1 MSGMGET
8 CSIEIQQLRE
18 LKGPLVD
25 VRSPGEFEKGHWPGA
40 INVPLFNDEERAA
53 VGTAYKQQGRTPA
66 IHLGLE
72 LTGPKLSSLARQL
85 DNLRQ
90 QGEPRI
96 YCWRGGMRSASV
108 AWLAQQID
116 LKPRLLQGGY
126 KSYRRWAQS
135 RFEQIWPLRVMGGR
149 TGTGKTDLLLAMAA
163 RGAAVVDLEGLANH
177 RGSSFGGLGLPDQP
191 STEHY
196 ENQLAEALDQHQR
209 RGATAIWLEAESIQV
224 GRCRIPKA
232 LFDQMQEAPVL
243 EIQRDLGERVNQL
256 VQVYGHQGGA
266 ALAEATERISR
277 RLGPQ
282 RTKEALEAIAREDWA
297 TACRATL
304 DYYDRCYDHEL
315 ARSPRRDTIDL
326 SGLSADQAAETL
338 IDGGFVEIPD

>member
-85 DNLRQ
+85 ESLRD
-90 QGEPRI
+90 QGDPRI

-135 RFEQIWPLRVMGGR
+135 RFEQAWPLRVMGGR

-209 RGATAIWLEAESIQV
+209 RGATAIWWKRKASRWAAAAFPRPFSI
-224 GRCRIPKA
+224 RCKRP
-232 LFDQMQEAPVL
+232 LCWRFS
-243 EIQRDLGERVNQL
+243 
-256 VQVYGHQGGA
+256 
-266 ALAEATERISR
+266 AT
-277 RLGPQ
+277 
-282 RTKEALEAIAREDWA
+282 
-297 TACRATL
+297 
-304 DYYDRCYDHEL
+304 
-315 ARSPRRDTIDL
+315 
-326 SGLSADQAAETL
+326 SGN
-338 IDGGFVEIPD
+338 G

>member
-53 VGTAYKQQGRTPA
+53 VGTTYKQQGRTSA

-72 LTGPKLSSLARQL
+72 LTGPKLSNLARQL

-135 RFEQIWPLRVMGGR
+135 RFEQNWPC
-149 TGTGKTDLLLAMAA
+149 LLYT
-163 RGAAVVDLEGLANH
+163 
-177 RGSSFGGLGLPDQP
+177 SP
-191 STEHY
+191 
-196 ENQLAEALDQHQR
+196 
-209 RGATAIWLEAESIQV
+209 
-224 GRCRIPKA
+224 
-232 LFDQMQEAPVL
+232 
-243 EIQRDLGERVNQL
+243 
-256 VQVYGHQGGA
+256 
-266 ALAEATERISR
+266 
-277 RLGPQ
+277 
-282 RTKEALEAIAREDWA
+282 
-297 TACRATL
+297 
-304 DYYDRCYDHEL
+304 
-315 ARSPRRDTIDL
+315 SPRDRTR
-326 SGLSADQAAETL
+326 SRMPSSA
-338 IDGGFVEIPD
+338 